1 MSCSDSTTYATT
13 TNTATTTTK
22 IEIPLVSKTETETER
37 LFKAQENIP
46 VACEESVSQYRL
58 RWNRRDSAQSTIRA
72 AGTLTVVAV
81 ILITTVV
88 AVSTGDASKL
98 ATATLALKNFAQALA
113 LSINGT
119 SSSQESVF

>member
-1 MSCSDSTTYATT
+1 MSCSDSTTIATT

-22 IEIPLVSKTETETER
+22 IEIPLVSKTETER

-46 VACEESVSQYRL
+46 VACEESVRQYRI